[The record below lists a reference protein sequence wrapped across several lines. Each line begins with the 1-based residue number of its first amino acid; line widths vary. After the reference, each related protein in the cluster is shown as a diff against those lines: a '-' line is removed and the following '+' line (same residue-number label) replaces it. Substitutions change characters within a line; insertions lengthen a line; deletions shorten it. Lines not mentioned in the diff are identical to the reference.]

1 MDSGGINKTMKT
13 VFRIIDNVNEWIGR
27 IFSWLIIPLVAI
39 VVVEIVLR
47 NLFNSPTSWSFEVS
61 KQVYALYFMICAG
74 YTLKHQGHVGIDVL
88 SQYFSPKTQNIV
100 EVICYLL
107 FFFPFCLVLLY
118 YGTVFAA
125 KSWQMLETEWGA
137 FAIPLYPIKTII
149 PITALLLLLQGTA
162 GFIRKLFMIASG
174 GNNV

>member
-1 MDSGGINKTMKT
+1 MEAFFK
-13 VFRIIDNVNEWIGR
+13 IIDNVNEWVGR

-39 VVVEIVLR
+39 VVVEILLR
-47 NLFNSPTSWSFEVS
+47 NLFNSPTTWSFEVS
-61 KQVYALYFMICAG
+61 KQVYGLYFMICAG
-74 YTLKHQGHVGIDVL
+74 YTLKHQGHVAIDVF
-88 SQYFSPKTQNIV
+88 SQSFSPKTQNIV

-118 YGTVFAA
+118 YGAIFAA
-125 KSWQMLETEWGA
+125 KSWQMLETGWGV

-149 PITALLLLLQGTA
+149 PITALLLLLQGA
-162 GFIRKLFMIASG
+162 ASFIRKLASIVSG

>member
-1 MDSGGINKTMKT
+1 MEAFFK
-13 VFRIIDNVNEWIGR
+13 IIDNVNEWVGR

-39 VVVEIVLR
+39 VVVEILLR
-47 NLFNSPTSWSFEVS
+47 NLFNSPTTWSFEVS
-61 KQVYALYFMICAG
+61 KQVYGLYFMICAG
-74 YTLKHQGHVGIDVL
+74 YTLKHQGHVAIDVF
-88 SQYFSPKTQNIV
+88 SQSFSPKTQNIV

-125 KSWQMLETEWGA
+125 KSWQMLETGWGV

-149 PITALLLLLQGTA
+149 PITALLLLLQGA
-162 GFIRKLFMIASG
+162 ASVIRKLASIVSG
-174 GNNV
+174 GN